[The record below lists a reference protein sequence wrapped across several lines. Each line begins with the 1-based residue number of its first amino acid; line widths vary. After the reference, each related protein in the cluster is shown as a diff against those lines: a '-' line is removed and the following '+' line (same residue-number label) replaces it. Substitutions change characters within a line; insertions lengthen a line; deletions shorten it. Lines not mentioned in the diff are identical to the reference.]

1 MHRLTLVVCGC
12 IVLLALALLALQ
24 AAITEPTRRIIP
36 KADFAWAHRAQGA
49 GGRHAE
55 NTVGACI
62 HALQTGSRGIE
73 LDLHF
78 YQGELYVHHDAW
90 QLARGQTLAAFIP
103 HIRRHGAWLWLD
115 MKSLGSGAAS
125 RQQAAHRLRQLV
137 DPRRTVIEVYDADDV
152 DLFARRGFMT
162 AISPRQC
169 GHSRPTFLAENAA
182 LLPVTL
188 PAWVA
193 TNPYTPPGGW
203 VVWNVHHSD
212 IRLKALFKRT
222 GVVAVLLRN

>member
-1 MHRLTLVVCGC
+1 
-12 IVLLALALLALQ
+12 
-24 AAITEPTRRIIP
+24 
-36 KADFAWAHRAQGA
+36 
-49 GGRHAE
+49 
-55 NTVGACI
+55 
-62 HALQTGSRGIE
+62 
-73 LDLHF
+73 
-78 YQGELYVHHDAW
+78 
-90 QLARGQTLAAFIP
+90 
-103 HIRRHGAWLWLD
+103 